1 MDFRIGIMNYCFSL
15 SFSVCILIIA
25 HFTNGIVLFLMN
37 YIKFIY
43 IFKKFGGN
51 KMQYVTLC
59 VGSWIV
65 CFLLLFSL
73 SACSVVSDIAVPE
86 LNQEK
91 KSEIRD
97 RSV

>member
-1 MDFRIGIMNYCFSL
+1 
-15 SFSVCILIIA
+15 
-25 HFTNGIVLFLMN
+25 
-37 YIKFIY
+37 
-43 IFKKFGGN
+43 
-51 KMQYVTLC
+51 MQYVTLC